1 MSDFGQT
8 LLSDI
13 SKRFNA
19 NLRADKKIR
28 QLARKVRDSTDYND
42 ASQYASRL
50 GELLSE
56 AMNAETVDLSFMSE
70 EVARELLFPLLEGD
84 YDLVCEAVEAVQK
97 NMYSSLETGLNVAL
111 PELDTNR
118 IEGLVKKIASYDTF
132 EEARWLIDEPIVNYS
147 MSVVDQGMRDNAKK
161 ASGVGFTAKIVREP
175 EPFGLKSRK
184 IGRKTYTYRVPC
196 KWCSSLA
203 GKWDYED
210 APDDVYKRH
219 AFCRCT
225 VTYTIDGSRQDV
237 YSKRMWSE
245 SDASAKVQQVREAEQ
260 RDAEDYARLNVRKI
274 VSSLT
279 VNERGARK
287 ILSDYGDEIARDGL
301 ATVVERLRNN
311 QKLLNQK
318 YR

>member
-1 MSDFGQT
+1 MSDFGQS
-8 LLSDI
+8 LLSGI

-19 NLRADKKIR
+19 SLKTDKKIR
-28 QLARKVRDSTDYND
+28 QLAKKVRDSTDYND
-42 ASQYASRL
+42 ASQYAERL

-56 AMNAETVDLSFMSE
+56 AMNGETVDLAFMSE
-70 EVARELLFPLLEGD
+70 EVATELLYPLLQGD
-84 YDLVCEAVEAVQK
+84 HDLVCEAVQAVQK
-97 NMYSSLETGLNVAL
+97 NMYSQIGTGLNVAL

-118 IEGLVKKIASYDTF
+118 IDGLVKKIASYDTF
-132 EEARWLIDEPIVNYS
+132 EEARWLIDEPVVNFS

-196 KWCSSLA
+196 RWCSNLA

-225 VTYTIDGSRQDV
+225 VTYQIDGSRQDV

-245 SDASAKVQQVREAEQ
+245 SDTKAQQEQIREAE
-260 RDAEDYARLNVRKI
+260 RRVAEDYARLNVGKI
-274 VSSLT
+274 VNALI

-311 QKLLNQK
+311 QSLLNKK

>member
-8 LLSDI
+8 LLSSV

-84 YDLVCEAVEAVQK
+84 YDLVCEAVKAVQK

-196 KWCSSLA
+196 KWCSGLA

-245 SDASAKVQQVREAEQ
+245 SDASAKAQQVREAEQ
-260 RDAEDYARLNVRKI
+260 RVAEDYTRLNVRKI

>member
-1 MSDFGQT
+1 MSDFGQA

-184 IGRKTYTYRVPC
+184 IRRKTYTYRVPC
-196 KWCSSLA
+196 KWCSGLA

-260 RDAEDYARLNVRKI
+260 RVAED
-274 VSSLT
+274 
-279 VNERGARK
+279 
-287 ILSDYGDEIARDGL
+287 
-301 ATVVERLRNN
+301 
-311 QKLLNQK
+311 
-318 YR
+318 

>member
-1 MSDFGQT
+1 MSDFGQA
-8 LLSDI
+8 LLSSV

-97 NMYSSLETGLNVAL
+97 NMYSSLETGLKVAL

-196 KWCSSLA
+196 KWCSGLA

-245 SDASAKVQQVREAEQ
+245 SDASAKVQQIREAEQ
-260 RDAEDYARLNVRKI
+260 MVAEDYTRLNVRKI

>member
-84 YDLVCEAVEAVQK
+84 YGLVCEAVEAVQK

-196 KWCSSLA
+196 KWCSGLA

-245 SDASAKVQQVREAEQ
+245 SDASAKAEQIREAEQ
-260 RDAEDYARLNVRKI
+260 RVAEDYARLNVRKI